1 MDGSLY
7 FPHIVSTAS
16 GHQKRKAACL
26 STQLNCNL
34 LNKKD
39 WQWEIQLLFSFHV
52 LELITELELSLLNIS
67 ISPLPSQICH
77 NRIKTNS
84 AASHYRAVCRAL
96 VAEVGDLK
104 LFLQKISDGETEQ
117 MRLSVDAQA
126 SKQELDQLFL
136 NDWVSKS
143 QRGSGHKNL
152 QTEGE
157 FVNWWLWIKGRVCKQ
172 SISDCSLFD
181 THYDDWLITLTR
193 HDAMK
198 DVCGSWIV
206 FAIKSFIDKW

>member
-1 MDGSLY
+1 MRGRAGIFIRIFAHFSYILMDEWLCGWQLI
-7 FPHIVSTAS
+7 FSTYRQHCEWTSEAKS
-16 GHQKRKAACL
+16 RLFIDAIKLQFVEQEGLTMRDA
-26 STQLNCNL
+26 TV
-34 LNKKD
+34 
-39 WQWEIQLLFSFHV
+39 LFSFHV

-157 FVNWWLWIKGRVCKQ
+157 FVN
-172 SISDCSLFD
+172 
-181 THYDDWLITLTR
+181 
-193 HDAMK
+193 
-198 DVCGSWIV
+198 
-206 FAIKSFIDKW
+206 